1 MKNKIISITTRVITT
16 VLSIITALLLILAVY
31 NFFSVKILKK
41 DYSNIF
47 GYTFFEVISGSMSP
61 TIEKWDVILL
71 KLDNEEYEVGD
82 IISYKSDEAYIT
94 HRIVEKNGKTYVTK
108 GDFNNT
114 VDNPITED
122 KIVGKVVKTFS
133 GVGAWIKVI
142 TTPRII
148 FSVVISLALLGYTIK
163 MFKKQEKDIDDK
175 FKLEG
180 SVVMEKIK
188 NSTSLKIKLCILAI
202 LLLLLIVLVPY
213 TLSRFK
219 TEARTDV
226 PIDIAFFL
234 VNDTYTHQEI
244 TLTDMEPGDINSYTF
259 SVSNTD
265 GENRTEVNMTYE
277 VEVLATT
284 NLPLEYGL
292 YIINS
297 GIDQNFVS
305 SNEVITDDDGT
316 FFRLLKTST
325 RSFTFDADTTDN
337 YKLTVKF
344 PSEFRNFK
352 YQDVAENIEIRI
364 KAKQVL
370 DGDN

>member
-1 MKNKIISITTRVITT
+1 MKNKIINIATKVITT
-16 VLSIITALLLILAVY
+16 VLSIITALLLILSAY
-31 NFFSVKILKK
+31 NFFSVKILNK

-82 IISYKSDEAYIT
+82 IISYKNDGAYIT
-94 HRIVEKNGKTYVTK
+94 HRIVEKKGKTYVTK

-122 KIVGKVVKTFS
+122 KIAGKVVKTFS
-133 GVGAWIKVI
+133 GVGVWIKVF
-142 TTPRII
+142 TSPKII
-148 FSVVISLALLGYTIK
+148 FSMVISLMLLGYTIN
-163 MFKKQEKDIDDK
+163 MFKKQEKENEKK
-175 FKLEG
+175 FRLEG

-188 NSTSLKIKLCILAI
+188 KSTSLKIKLCILAI
-202 LLLLLIVLVPY
+202 LLIFLLVLIPY

-234 VNDTYTHQEI
+234 VNDTYTHEEI
-244 TLTDMEPGDINSYTF
+244 TLTDMEPGDENSYTF

-265 GENRTEVNMTYE
+265 GENRTEVNMSYN
-277 VEVLATT
+277 VEVLTTT
-284 NLPLEYGL
+284 NLPLEYEL
-292 YIINS
+292 FIINS
-297 GIDQNFVS
+297 GVDQNIVN

-316 FFRLLKTST
+316 FFKLLKTSN
-325 RSFTFDADTTDN
+325 RNFTFDADTTDS

-352 YQDVAENIEIRI
+352 YQGVAENIEIRVNG
-364 KAKQVL
+364 KQLL
-370 DGDN
+370 DSDN